1 MRNPYRTDLTDA
13 QWKLIKPLIPAAKR
27 GGRPREVDIREI
39 LNTLLYQARTGCQWE
54 LLPHDL
60 LPKSTV
66 YDYFGQWRDD
76 GTWQRITDALRRKVR
91 VKEGRDPTPSAA
103 SIDSQSV
110 KTTELG
116 GERGYDAGKKVSGRK
131 RHVVVDTLGP
141 VDGRGAENGGNTT
154 KPRTASQPSVPLD
167 RLRFPRLEVIFAD
180 QKYKNRDLDGW
191 LARHKKRFRVEVVKR
206 PEGTKGFVLLPKR
219 WVSERSFAWSGRDR
233 RHSKD
238 YEFLTESSESWVR
251 ISAIGQMLKRLAP
264 DESRVSAPFNM
275 RKRKGSAFRDTSR
288 RWCGP
293 TGFSSNR
300 VAGTLPKRAKR
311 DVARQG
317 GKGDPRHCMRLV
329 RVQVAPQEG
338 GRATV

>member
-116 GERGYDAGKKVSGRK
+116 GERGYDAGKRK
-131 RHVVVDTLGP
+131 S
-141 VDGRGAENGGNTT
+141 AGGNVT
-154 KPRTASQPSVPLD
+154 
-167 RLRFPRLEVIFAD
+167 
-180 QKYKNRDLDGW
+180 
-191 LARHKKRFRVEVVKR
+191 
-206 PEGTKGFVLLPKR
+206 
-219 WVSERSFAWSGRDR
+219 
-233 RHSKD
+233 
-238 YEFLTESSESWVR
+238 SWWTPW
-251 ISAIGQMLKRLAP
+251 G
-264 DESRVSAPFNM
+264 
-275 RKRKGSAFRDTSR
+275 
-288 RWCGP
+288 C
-293 TGFSSNR
+293 
-300 VAGTLPKRAKR
+300 
-311 DVARQG
+311 
-317 GKGDPRHCMRLV
+317 
-329 RVQVAPQEG
+329 
-338 GRATV
+338 